1 MFAGS
6 GRARPHASASCVCLV
21 EMVRHAPDGR
31 MSLYDLVAEWT
42 HAKPSN
48 AYTMLQRLMR
58 KGIVHCNYDRV
69 TLGGGMPTPIV
80 TDQEWISIRSHL
92 PSQTYMASRRKADDL
107 YVMQYST
114 RDDIVK
120 IGRSRNIEQRR
131 RHLQDGHIFVTLV
144 AAFPSFGCLERLVHK
159 QLAMFRST
167 AGAGREWFEVTRD
180 QAIKTIQFVIAQTD
194 RAALARV

>member
-1 MFAGS
+1 
-6 GRARPHASASCVCLV
+6 
-21 EMVRHAPDGR
+21 MVRRAPDGR

-114 RDDIVK
+114 RDDVVK

-131 RHLQDGHIFVTLV
+131 RHLQDGHNFLLRWLLPSRHLV
-144 AAFPSFGCLERLVHK
+144 VWNAWSIISWPCF
-159 QLAMFRST
+159 
-167 AGAGREWFEVTRD
+167 
-180 QAIKTIQFVIAQTD
+180 
-194 RAALARV
+194 AALQALGENGSK